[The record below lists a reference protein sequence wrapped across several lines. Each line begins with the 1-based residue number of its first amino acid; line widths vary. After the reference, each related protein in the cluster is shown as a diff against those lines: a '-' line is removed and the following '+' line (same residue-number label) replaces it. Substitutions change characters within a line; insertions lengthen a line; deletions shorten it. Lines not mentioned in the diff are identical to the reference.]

1 MDKNCKI
8 KTIRPS
14 KITKRYFNI
23 NPCLEDNI
31 IVKCKKKKKYK
42 IIGQVFITYP
52 IIFFCYYKLNLID
65 MFIFDR
71 IFIVINIINI
81 VNDLNKLIVVDF

>member
-1 MDKNCKI
+1 MSVIKSSSPDDKITHKGLRMDMKEKI
-8 KTIRPS
+8 KTIPTS

-42 IIGQVFITYP
+42 IVG
-52 IIFFCYYKLNLID
+52 
-65 MFIFDR
+65 
-71 IFIVINIINI
+71 
-81 VNDLNKLIVVDF
+81 

>member
-42 IIGQVFITYP
+42 IIG
-52 IIFFCYYKLNLID
+52 
-65 MFIFDR
+65 
-71 IFIVINIINI
+71 
-81 VNDLNKLIVVDF
+81 